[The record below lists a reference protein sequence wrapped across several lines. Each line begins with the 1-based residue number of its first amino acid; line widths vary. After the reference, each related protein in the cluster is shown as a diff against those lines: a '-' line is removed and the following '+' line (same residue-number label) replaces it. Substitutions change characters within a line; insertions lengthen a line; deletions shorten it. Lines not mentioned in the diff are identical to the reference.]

1 MDHAVLLIDVGDG
14 DMGLGLV
21 AFGVR
26 DGQVLT
32 LAGEEQRLA

>member
-14 DMGLGLV
+14 DTGLV

-26 DGQVLT
+26 DGQALT